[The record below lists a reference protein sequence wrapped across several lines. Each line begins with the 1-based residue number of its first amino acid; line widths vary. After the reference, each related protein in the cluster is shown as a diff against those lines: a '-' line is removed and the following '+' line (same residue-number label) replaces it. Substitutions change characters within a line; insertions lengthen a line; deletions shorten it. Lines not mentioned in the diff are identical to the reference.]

1 MARTGRNEYRSS
13 EYRRTEDRRSVERN
27 MYVYDN
33 LARSQDFV
41 RTLEEEPRRSIS
53 NEARK
58 NREKAHH
65 MNLAYVLFLIA
76 ALCCTGVI
84 LVNYLQIQSEVTRKA
99 EVIASLEKDLND
111 LRLSND
117 EEYNR
122 ILSSV
127 DMEEIKR
134 IAIGELGMTYAREG
148 QIQTYTNEGNDYMRR
163 VAQD

>member
-1 MARTGRNEYRSS
+1 MARTGRSDYRRS
-13 EYRRTEDRRSVERN
+13 EYRRTEGRMEDRN
-27 MYVYDN
+27 AYVYDN

-58 NREKAHH
+58 NREKANH
-65 MNLAYVLFLIA
+65 MNLAYVMFLIA
-76 ALCCTGVI
+76 ALCCTGVV

-99 EVIASLEKDLND
+99 EVIADLEKDLND

-148 QIQTYTNEGNDYMRR
+148 QIETYTNEGNDYMRR

>member
-1 MARTGRNEYRSS
+1 MARTGRNEYIRN
-13 EYRRTEDRRSVERN
+13 EYRRTEDRRN

-33 LARSQDFV
+33 LARSQEFV

-65 MNLAYVLFLIA
+65 MNLAYVMFLIA
-76 ALCCTGVI
+76 ALCCTGVV

-99 EVIASLEKDLND
+99 EVIASMEKDLND
-111 LRLSND
+111 LHLSNE

-122 ILSSV
+122 ILSNIN
-127 DMEEIKR
+127 MEEIKR
-134 IAIGELGMTYAREG
+134 VAIGELGMTYAREG
-148 QIQTYTNEGNDYMRR
+148 QIETYASVGNDYMRR